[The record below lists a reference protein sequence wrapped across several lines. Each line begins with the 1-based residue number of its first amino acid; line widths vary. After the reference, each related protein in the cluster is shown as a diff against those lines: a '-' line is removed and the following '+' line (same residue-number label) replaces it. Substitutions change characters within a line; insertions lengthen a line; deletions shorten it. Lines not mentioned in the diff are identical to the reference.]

1 MMSLR
6 GVMLILPLLF
16 SFGIL
21 MPGKHFLIETDSDEA
36 EDASSDAVEHGGI
49 ILDDIYINIIISVGR
64 IDVRDSIWCE

>member
-21 MPGKHFLIETDSDEA
+21 KPGKHFLIETEDEA
-36 EDASSDAVEHGGI
+36 VDEPEMEG
-49 ILDDIYINIIISVGR
+49 
-64 IDVRDSIWCE
+64 SICIRLLECDEN

>member
-21 MPGKHFLIETDSDEA
+21 KPGKHFLIETDSDEA
-36 EDASSDAVEHGGI
+36 EDASSDAVEYGDGGI
-49 ILDDIYINIIISVGR
+49 ILDDIYINIIIM
-64 IDVRDSIWCE
+64 I

>member
-21 MPGKHFLIETDSDEA
+21 KPGKHFLIETDSDEA
-36 EDASSDAVEHGGI
+36 ADASSDAVEHGGI
-49 ILDDIYINIIISVGR
+49 ILDDSYINIIIMKAFNH
-64 IDVRDSIWCE
+64 